1 MNAKNLARL
10 FVLTVAL
17 AGALGILTGK
27 VPVWAVALGVVV
39 INGAVVAWLRWH
51 DEQHPANGHR

>member
-1 MNAKNLARL
+1 MHPKSLARA

-17 AGALGILTGK
+17 AGALAVLAGK
-27 VPVWAVALGVVV
+27 LPVAAVALGVIVV
-39 INGAVVAWLRWH
+39 NGAVVAWLRWH

>member
-1 MNAKNLARL
+1 MTPKSLARL
-10 FVLTVAL
+10 FVLIVAL

-27 VPVWAVALGVVV
+27 LPPWAAALGVTLVNS
-39 INGAVVAWLRWH
+39 IVVAWLKWH